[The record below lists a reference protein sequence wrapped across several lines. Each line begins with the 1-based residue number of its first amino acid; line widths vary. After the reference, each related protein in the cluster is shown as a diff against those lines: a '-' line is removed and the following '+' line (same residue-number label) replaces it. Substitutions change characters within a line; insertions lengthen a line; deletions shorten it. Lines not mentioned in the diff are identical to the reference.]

1 MKMRPHWN
9 SLKPLLAAASS
20 LMLTPSVSASW
31 LDSDFYCR
39 TYGCV
44 VVHDGFSFDVYDN
57 YVFSTGG
64 TVPVGSRMIPW
75 TGNPF
80 QGAGGVN
87 PVITGSRTEGFHA
100 VPLEDQSVVL
110 GIDTNGDGVPDRLP
124 SDGNNSGFLDA
135 GDSLDPFNLTLSTD
149 LVAADTS
156 AQRSFYLSSRTDF
169 YVTAEA
175 RLLGPG
181 GGLNSPDQLDN
192 IGFEYAVTRNGND
205 DGMAFGANT
214 RNGNYIRSLNAINDL
229 GDILGTP
236 TRIMEFRNAIRRRDA
251 VDLPSQSVRV
261 DYVYGFE
268 GYDMSMGD
276 GHLQYEIEFDFYNR

>member
-1 MKMRPHWN
+1 MKRRRWN
-9 SLKPLLAAASS
+9 NLRALSLSLSVLAALPGA
-20 LMLTPSVSASW
+20 SASW

-57 YVFSTGG
+57 YVFATGG
-64 TVPVGSRMIPW
+64 TVPVGGRMIPW

-80 QGAGGVN
+80 EGTGGVN
-87 PVITGSRTEGFHA
+87 PVITGTRTEGFHS
-100 VPLEDQSVVL
+100 VPLQDQGVVL

-124 SDGNNSGFLDA
+124 QDSNNSGFLDA
-135 GDSLDPFNLTLSTD
+135 GDQLDPFHLNLRTD
-149 LVAADTS
+149 LVAANTS

-169 YVTAEA
+169 YLSAEA

-181 GGLNSPDQLDN
+181 GGLNAPQQLDN
-192 IGFEYAVTRNGND
+192 IGFDYGVTRRGFD
-205 DGMAFGANT
+205 DGMAFGANA
-214 RNGNYIRSLNAINDL
+214 RNGNFIRSIGAVNDL
-229 GDILGTP
+229 GDLLGTP
-236 TRIMEFRNAIRRRDA
+236 TRIMEFRQPIRRRNA
-251 VDLPSQSVRV
+251 ADLPSQSVRF

-268 GYDMSMGD
+268 GYDLSMGD